1 MGQYY
6 ATAVAPAEGTTD
18 STKTGEHSDSDTT
31 MISPTDDG
39 EKTTEADMLH
49 EYDHVNSE
57 DMRSDDIVDYKSEQ
71 FSKSPRSSPNS
82 TVNSSWRTSQASTNT
97 AESSSPAAD
106 SDDTLGKDM
115 SELSSINSRLS
126 TLNDSRD
133 PCFGTLDRKAV
144 HSKNAELPKS
154 HESNLLPTV
163 IEKVPLVA
171 NSGSQSN
178 FLTTPSMSLPATR
191 KPVSTIEDA
200 LEDLENIE
208 KTAQSIL
215 MKHESIESYNRAGSV
230 TPTNNQN
237 VEQLNTAEP
246 PISSF
251 ASQNIEHED
260 ISVTSTSLESSNQTP
275 NVVPL
280 ESDKI
285 KERGETASNHIE
297 ANEASDLRVE
307 KVSIASEE
315 TAFKLSNEATASQ
328 TPTASMIPEVEPEDV
343 EMNNHKMSASLTVEI
358 VGENRKRPS
367 PPPRKKHNARG
378 KEKKEQADS
387 FSEEK
392 PPLPPSASPVPKT
405 DVKKRWWSRTKETP
419 IFISRES
426 YNEEQVSKELQRLRQ
441 SYKESD
447 INDFL
452 DSLDN
457 TKIPMDYDDEFFE
470 QLLTGIKNDLD
481 PIAPTESTESLN
493 IISEAPLPENTSCEN
508 ISDLERK
515 VRPRSLSTSKR
526 FEKVKE
532 RIKEL
537 LRRRK
542 KKYGKCVEDQLVP
555 SSSQTSAT
563 NSRPETPSS
572 RPATPRSRSTTPE
585 CRVFSSDT
593 TKIEDTNK
601 KSFGIFEFL
610 KKSSPK
616 VLRKHYDKKMRRK
629 SDSLQTSENEAD
641 DKEAFIISTEDIHS
655 TRSEASGSRS
665 NLKGSKTSL
674 DESKSIKKEVRFT
687 ADESAVV
694 KHFDDK
700 PPEHSIIDTTPTF
713 VDIKVTKQQIIT
725 VEETIEFDQQLAGQ
739 DEGSLNEDASYGFHD
754 SNDRNSEL
762 TFSVENL
769 LPKLPERVKPPRR
782 KKKQKVIPST
792 IENIANEDF
801 RVSIGSDQSRESW
814 ATNSTTN
821 ITSENP
827 SIPAEDSPTP
837 NQNAGVSFDFAADYS
852 AKENSSEAV
861 QFLNRE
867 ESSLSRT
874 EDRNEYSFI
883 GKDVP
888 HMHEAEPHGKAETHV
903 SSSCEDKK
911 EISNRTISTKITDTS
926 TKNKYI
932 DQDTC
937 TVNDSVKIDVQ
948 ASNKA
953 LILDETSIN
962 AYSSAIEANSL
973 KEPSPQPFP
982 NICENVSSFYDNDNI
997 FEEPMSRIVE
1007 EDASSISEEEIK
1019 PIPLLSITSS
1029 KPGSVSLTSISQA
1042 QKSEEKCETI
1052 SVPSDTAKLEV
1063 KNKNVSEPS
1072 HELYDEAAEV
1082 CDAMKQFTSQN
1093 EDPKDVN
1100 CKPLEIVTKAT
1111 PQAAKLQQNYVGSE
1125 ITSQE
1130 EFVYDSEGKV
1140 VNKNKYDDI
1149 DINVLSSITQEMTLI
1164 ASDMDLEI
1172 QMAENIMNENPKA
1185 PIENRDV
1192 SPSTLHVH
1200 DSSTPDIISRI
1211 QVNHCQRISDTD
1223 FSEIL
1228 KPICFQT
1235 DNKNEH
1241 LRCEPEKE
1249 KDGWVFVEKDG
1260 AHDFPKSSITSSK
1273 GFYGPPIIYSSGKVL
1288 APNKLELESKD
1299 GWIQTSENPV
1309 PVPPRQFQ
1317 QKMPMQVVTE
1327 LKSILS
1333 ENTTAP
1339 ILRKAPEPLPRWDSN
1354 IKFNAMAKKLP
1365 APTST
1370 HQEPARYMSSSALQQ
1385 LGLNE
1390 TSLLGEIENILGVG
1404 PLASSASAPKPRI
1417 SPPKG
1422 FTFTELNNPLQP
1434 ANFKEPS
1441 PAVEYNSSTAS
1452 KSKWIR
1458 TESGGYVRVPSQEN
1472 LLIDDKNVVELKQQE
1487 PTSSPNVSN
1496 DTTVPSKSTANSSK
1510 QTVSPVT
1517 TVPKFTPTSRDFGQ
1531 PNQFTAQINSQTKAS
1546 SNQRSVSLTR
1556 LGDKSEKD
1564 NALSSQDGKLE
1575 QQKLEQNGNIEKRAL
1590 QKELA
1595 PPPRALGSN
1604 ESVVGGGGDG
1614 LRGRISGQSGY
1625 PYNRTPEAFAATKAG
1640 SASPSLG
1647 RKEYRRVAYDGS
1659 TLHRRPSQEN
1669 VAAPRPEES
1678 FAWRDKEAQQ
1688 LKTSLPRSQNPTV
1701 TLLQKKRGDQ
1711 LLAGEG
1717 HIPSKRPE
1725 YLSGDESS
1733 YYKPS
1738 DKLYT
1743 IKREYESEDDDT
1755 GSSRRFAVLGPRK
1768 IDGVGP
1774 TTVDGVP
1781 VSLKTGVKSEYQ
1793 GDWYRKMFDSLHKV
1807 KDDDFVTVKYKVP
1820 RVRYGSSGYMSE
1832 PEGYDSDFGLSSRY
1846 STLDRRGR
1854 GGLDW
1859 DPNDTLSRNV
1869 KRYVHQP
1876 GRIEDYIP
1884 GRSSLS
1890 EKELR
1895 ANPEVEYKL
1904 ESRDQDP
1911 PRGSSNHRYNPARM
1925 QMSHALKEGGY
1936 ESDSTLVFRKQ
1947 SERRPENRNIS
1958 EVYRQIQRGGE
1969 VPLEG
1974 LRKAAPR
1981 KPKDDFFVVYSDLD
1995 LGLSHP
2001 ALSDLSAATRA
2012 FSSPALSAVQS
2023 TSEVSN
2029 APSSDNPKSTTESSS
2044 EERSSQNCSSFSV
2057 GDEAEDM
2064 SSKPKVSTNAKISPA
2079 SPNAPRRVSSK
2090 WHPSLIKIT
2099 KDKPPAANIRS
2110 VSAERV
2116 RATRALYSSWH
2127 REMVT
2132 KSKDKLSPGRA
2143 TLHAPRTRASPSST
2157 TPKTFLLGRRAV
2169 SESRFTIQDRELSP
2183 SPGSNDNTS
2192 ALDKTRKLTSV
2203 NRSNSIN
2210 VKSIE
2215 PKIREKSCLLT
2226 SASPPRRLL
2235 SPRSDSPRRN
2245 SSPVSELG
2253 RPPLSRHTVSSKI
2266 KTKSYQEKSGSSTL
2280 GMRSRSAEHPGSA
2293 RIARHSCCIASTE
2306 KDSHSKTLPGTNKTK
2321 ILNRRAHPT
2330 DSKRLRQS
2338 ESFDTTHSNE
2348 TGYSSMLDLSPSP
2361 SPDNLHFAS
2370 PIGRSSKNAK
2380 TFERRNQST
2389 SVNFPSSYFR
2399 RTLTSADYA
2408 ERRAKWETLSRSEP
2422 KKRFRSISPPKS
2434 LIPLRSTSLVR
2445 QASSAMKK
2453 NQSKLTEEQ
2462 PRRSRSLEVVSSSPY
2477 ISPEKYRQYILE
2489 VRLAAPQNVRVSNL
2503 RRLFSSLDRV
2513 QHLERSISST
2523 DLSLLERKASY
2534 LLGFEAW
2541 KKLKDNERKALEYK
2555 LLINELDVAQS
2566 NKDFLY
2572 CVSPERKWI
2581 GDSFLRGKNK
2591 SVQEIRRKFLEQNTS
2606 PERFE
2611 QRSKT
2616 DFIYSSGVYKGLW
2629 RGESVKE
2636 CARNIISKQHPSELK
2651 TKLNRDSIER
2661 RSMGLWTSLSLEQ
2674 VNALK
2679 DQLNDIYGSM
2689 HNVQSWKERKKLSRS
2704 RSQKERGETN
2714 RETHETVNIAAT
2726 GRLLTEKFAKRA
2738 ARPASAD
2745 CSLLTSPELV
2755 PSSLSKLTNIEA
2767 ERKKLSKQLSLELKE
2782 KVNEQRKGADT
2793 NINRVLANHGSRRTP
2808 SISPDSTSR
2817 MSPRTCYSLDISDSS
2832 QPSSLTSHADDQFFL
2847 LLQKPLRSRSLPPD
2861 LNDEDGESS
2870 DSDVSVRTVI
2880 HKDVAGKVKFFE
2892 KRARKQSRSSERYS
2906 SVNNRLSLPSEPDL
2920 CRFSATLPASYKK
2933 RQSAPTLSS
2942 HDLYTR
2948 EDVPSSKPRGRHE
2961 NYFMKR
2967 RVGSES
2973 MSTSKDH
2980 RYGDYDGSYSRSYLK
2995 YVKTGDVFR
3004 LRDKYE
3010 STEKLSYSDKLRA
3023 NSLPNLEDTLS
3034 RVTPNNRT
3042 IVRAQENGDVSS
3054 VRQKYEVPRKSRS
3067 PTRWVPIRDEYVP
3080 KSKIK
3085 STLERLGE
3093 KSESL
3098 YDPATIER
3106 VSKRDSVEKSVLKR
3120 VHTGLVETKVGRI
3133 ESNIHLKSGL
3143 SLLGHMYTSSPS
3155 LTELSNM
3162 GPLVPPRP
3170 LSPTSAAPKK
3180 PLRLHQAV
3188 TAKPLQ
3194 TSTPTVSPLDGSSL
3208 KSDLRVVTPPEMNR
3222 CFAGKNFPDYN
3233 AENHRPKSRYIPLDC
3248 QGAVSWTRSLERP
3261 RRLARAIAPA
3271 SFNGPAVTTCAVNSC
3286 ATSYFSCTRQMTVPS
3301 SRLSY
3306 SSSYSTNPSR
3316 SSIGSQGFILP
3327 YFDHRQAQPSSLP
3340 YVSPPSRVSS
3350 YSFQGDLP
3358 EPGNY
3363 YQYRPQTSRYD
3374 CRSLSPPRSYSQ
3386 FSDVHSP
3393 ARYGP
3398 YSGQRLPQD
3407 YSHNRN
3413 SYLSSGER
3421 SSYLEAKSLPG
3432 SVISTPRPIS
3442 PPRSLYS
3449 ARAPPRPPQR
3459 KSAREFE
3466 AQLTRSRNRLQAV
3479 RDHNF
3484 NKAVTWKDPV
3494 IGPLP
3499 FPYLAAGGY
3508 GFSRSDSPYKYD
3520 TSEVNIHYKTP
3531 VRLEQKEHIPD
3542 EELARRQEEH
3552 MQRVYEQE
3560 RRKKYLAEVEDIE
3573 RRRHADNFTPLQ
3585 KSPIPLNRY
3594 DDDIVTGR
3602 PPNKQVARAL
3612 FSFTAQ
3618 NKRELSFNKGDVIS
3632 VRRQIDK
3639 NWHEGE
3645 LRGIVGIFPSNYV
3658 EILPAESLKSHVRK
3672 PAEGQARA
3680 RFAFQAQTAME
3691 MSLSKGETVILTRR
3705 VDQNWYEGRVG
3716 ARRGIFPVSYV
3727 DVLVEPGDKA
3737 SPSSS
3742 PLPRPALPSTTVL
3755 YNGVVPASA
3764 SANSTMSG
3772 TSAVQQ
3778 QQTTTVESRATYNQQ
3793 LSVNTQQESV
3803 PYRAL
3808 YNYKPQNEDELE
3820 LKEGDVVMVM
3830 EKCDDGWYVGTS
3842 RRTSLFGTFPGNY
3855 VERIA

>member
-1859 DPNDTLSRNV
+1859 DPNDTLSRNDAEQGGAERNV

-1981 KPKDDFFVVYSDLD
+1981 KPK
-1995 LGLSHP
+1995 
-2001 ALSDLSAATRA
+2001 
-2012 FSSPALSAVQS
+2012 
-2023 TSEVSN
+2023 
-2029 APSSDNPKSTTESSS
+2029 
-2044 EERSSQNCSSFSV
+2044 
-2057 GDEAEDM
+2057 
-2064 SSKPKVSTNAKISPA
+2064 
-2079 SPNAPRRVSSK
+2079 
-2090 WHPSLIKIT
+2090 
-2099 KDKPPAANIRS
+2099 
-2110 VSAERV
+2110 
-2116 RATRALYSSWH
+2116 
-2127 REMVT
+2127 
-2132 KSKDKLSPGRA
+2132 
-2143 TLHAPRTRASPSST
+2143 
-2157 TPKTFLLGRRAV
+2157 
-2169 SESRFTIQDRELSP
+2169 
-2183 SPGSNDNTS
+2183 
-2192 ALDKTRKLTSV
+2192 
-2203 NRSNSIN
+2203 
-2210 VKSIE
+2210 
-2215 PKIREKSCLLT
+2215 
-2226 SASPPRRLL
+2226 
-2235 SPRSDSPRRN
+2235 
-2245 SSPVSELG
+2245 
-2253 RPPLSRHTVSSKI
+2253 
-2266 KTKSYQEKSGSSTL
+2266 
-2280 GMRSRSAEHPGSA
+2280 
-2293 RIARHSCCIASTE
+2293 
-2306 KDSHSKTLPGTNKTK
+2306 
-2321 ILNRRAHPT
+2321 
-2330 DSKRLRQS
+2330 
-2338 ESFDTTHSNE
+2338 
-2348 TGYSSMLDLSPSP
+2348 
-2361 SPDNLHFAS
+2361 
-2370 PIGRSSKNAK
+2370 
-2380 TFERRNQST
+2380 
-2389 SVNFPSSYFR
+2389 
-2399 RTLTSADYA
+2399 
-2408 ERRAKWETLSRSEP
+2408 
-2422 KKRFRSISPPKS
+2422 
-2434 LIPLRSTSLVR
+2434 
-2445 QASSAMKK
+2445 
-2453 NQSKLTEEQ
+2453 
-2462 PRRSRSLEVVSSSPY
+2462 
-2477 ISPEKYRQYILE
+2477 
-2489 VRLAAPQNVRVSNL
+2489 
-2503 RRLFSSLDRV
+2503 
-2513 QHLERSISST
+2513 
-2523 DLSLLERKASY
+2523 
-2534 LLGFEAW
+2534 
-2541 KKLKDNERKALEYK
+2541 
-2555 LLINELDVAQS
+2555 
-2566 NKDFLY
+2566 
-2572 CVSPERKWI
+2572 
-2581 GDSFLRGKNK
+2581 
-2591 SVQEIRRKFLEQNTS
+2591 
-2606 PERFE
+2606 
-2611 QRSKT
+2611 
-2616 DFIYSSGVYKGLW
+2616 
-2629 RGESVKE
+2629 
-2636 CARNIISKQHPSELK
+2636 
-2651 TKLNRDSIER
+2651 
-2661 RSMGLWTSLSLEQ
+2661 
-2674 VNALK
+2674 
-2679 DQLNDIYGSM
+2679 
-2689 HNVQSWKERKKLSRS
+2689 
-2704 RSQKERGETN
+2704 
-2714 RETHETVNIAAT
+2714 
-2726 GRLLTEKFAKRA
+2726 
-2738 ARPASAD
+2738 
-2745 CSLLTSPELV
+2745 
-2755 PSSLSKLTNIEA
+2755 
-2767 ERKKLSKQLSLELKE
+2767 
-2782 KVNEQRKGADT
+2782 
-2793 NINRVLANHGSRRTP
+2793 
-2808 SISPDSTSR
+2808 
-2817 MSPRTCYSLDISDSS
+2817 
-2832 QPSSLTSHADDQFFL
+2832 
-2847 LLQKPLRSRSLPPD
+2847 
-2861 LNDEDGESS
+2861 
-2870 DSDVSVRTVI
+2870 
-2880 HKDVAGKVKFFE
+2880 
-2892 KRARKQSRSSERYS
+2892 
-2906 SVNNRLSLPSEPDL
+2906 
-2920 CRFSATLPASYKK
+2920 
-2933 RQSAPTLSS
+2933 
-2942 HDLYTR
+2942 
-2948 EDVPSSKPRGRHE
+2948 
-2961 NYFMKR
+2961 
-2967 RVGSES
+2967 
-2973 MSTSKDH
+2973 
-2980 RYGDYDGSYSRSYLK
+2980 
-2995 YVKTGDVFR
+2995 
-3004 LRDKYE
+3004 
-3010 STEKLSYSDKLRA
+3010 
-3023 NSLPNLEDTLS
+3023 
-3034 RVTPNNRT
+3034 
-3042 IVRAQENGDVSS
+3042 
-3054 VRQKYEVPRKSRS
+3054 
-3067 PTRWVPIRDEYVP
+3067 
-3080 KSKIK
+3080 
-3085 STLERLGE
+3085 
-3093 KSESL
+3093 
-3098 YDPATIER
+3098 
-3106 VSKRDSVEKSVLKR
+3106 
-3120 VHTGLVETKVGRI
+3120 
-3133 ESNIHLKSGL
+3133 
-3143 SLLGHMYTSSPS
+3143 
-3155 LTELSNM
+3155 
-3162 GPLVPPRP
+3162 
-3170 LSPTSAAPKK
+3170 
-3180 PLRLHQAV
+3180 
-3188 TAKPLQ
+3188 
-3194 TSTPTVSPLDGSSL
+3194 
-3208 KSDLRVVTPPEMNR
+3208 
-3222 CFAGKNFPDYN
+3222 
-3233 AENHRPKSRYIPLDC
+3233 
-3248 QGAVSWTRSLERP
+3248 
-3261 RRLARAIAPA
+3261 
-3271 SFNGPAVTTCAVNSC
+3271 
-3286 ATSYFSCTRQMTVPS
+3286 
-3301 SRLSY
+3301 
-3306 SSSYSTNPSR
+3306 
-3316 SSIGSQGFILP
+3316 
-3327 YFDHRQAQPSSLP
+3327 
-3340 YVSPPSRVSS
+3340 
-3350 YSFQGDLP
+3350 
-3358 EPGNY
+3358 
-3363 YQYRPQTSRYD
+3363 
-3374 CRSLSPPRSYSQ
+3374 
-3386 FSDVHSP
+3386 
-3393 ARYGP
+3393 
-3398 YSGQRLPQD
+3398 
-3407 YSHNRN
+3407 
-3413 SYLSSGER
+3413 
-3421 SSYLEAKSLPG
+3421 
-3432 SVISTPRPIS
+3432 
-3442 PPRSLYS
+3442 
-3449 ARAPPRPPQR
+3449 
-3459 KSAREFE
+3459 
-3466 AQLTRSRNRLQAV
+3466 
-3479 RDHNF
+3479 
-3484 NKAVTWKDPV
+3484 
-3494 IGPLP
+3494 
-3499 FPYLAAGGY
+3499 
-3508 GFSRSDSPYKYD
+3508 DSPYKYD